1 MQEKN
6 PSKRIHGRD
15 YQILRNLVMFMRFGG
30 WGNDIDSEPE
40 TIDSLVGL
48 RTFAVQPELAGS
60 SKPLDHAIPHHLPLR
75 FWEPVHA
82 IRVELWIP
90 NEFPLFSNMEVWV
103 VFVTLIAAVGYFDSK
118 SIGA

>member
-1 MQEKN
+1 VQEKDPN
-6 PSKRIHGRD
+6 KRIQSRD
-15 YQILRNLVMFMRFGG
+15 YEILSNQVMLVRFCG
-30 WGNDIDSEPE
+30 WGIDIDSEPE

-48 RTFAVQPELAGS
+48 RTFVVQPELAGS
-60 SKPLDHAIPHHLPLR
+60 SKPLDHAIPHYLPLR
-75 FWEPVHA
+75 FWEPVHV

-103 VFVTLIAAVGYFDSK
+103 VFVTLIAAVGYFDSE